1 MFYDIYI
8 GYGKDKEEMKGQAG
22 TCLEDRVS

>member
-8 GYGKDKEEMKGQAG
+8 GYGKDKEGMKGQVG
-22 TCLEDRVS
+22 TCLADRVS